1 MEEYKASGDD
11 NGENIRDETTSKQ
24 DNINQGDLNVEDVTG
39 ETLKCNGEDNESGEI
54 VASEEGDVPLALLP
68 PDHPLLAKFQQSLK
82 EFLIRTRDQLI
93 NEIEEIS
100 YSVKLKE
107 QQREEQ
113 GAILYD
119 RQQEI
124 QRQNDRLEEFA
135 QQIQENLEQRHR
147 EEEAVSQLKAEYE
160 EKAQITKDQKTLYNK
175 RMVELEH
182 MQELENN
189 IRSWTEDVENE
200 VKNAKRIVSRDAAQL
215 QQQLSEEKENPIC
228 YSTTWIWKER
238 DKRHGRGFRSPKYEV
253 SNANADLEVLENEH
267 KRLTQA
273 WSEVIVAI
281 SLRDRILYQVKVEMD
296 NGYESIKLNTAGIEA
311 IQKQIKKELQL
322 NEKLENFEKRLSED
336 LTTLTRDCK
345 QQSDILAGLEK
356 KLLEI
361 PLLLD
366 QTEKI

>member
-11 NGENIRDETTSKQ
+11 NGDNIHDETTSKQ
-24 DNINQGDLNVEDVTG
+24 DNTNQGDLGVEDAIG
-39 ETLKCNGEDNESGEI
+39 ETLKCNGDDSETGEAI
-54 VASEEGDVPLALLP
+54 ASEEGDVPLALLP

-200 VKNAKRIVSRDAAQL
+200 VKNAKRIVSRDAQL
-215 QQQLSEEKENPIC
+215 QQQLSEEKRKSDLLFYHLDMEVKKSENELEMVENEIKDMEEVLDVLNM
-228 YSTTWIWKER
+228 S
-238 DKRHGRGFRSPKYEV
+238 V
-253 SNANADLEVLENEH
+253 SNANADLEALENEH

-281 SLRDRILYQVKVEMD
+281 SLRDRILYQVKVEM
-296 NGYESIKLNTAGIEA
+296 E
-311 IQKQIKKELQL
+311 
-322 NEKLENFEKRLSED
+322 
-336 LTTLTRDCK
+336 
-345 QQSDILAGLEK
+345 
-356 KLLEI
+356 
-361 PLLLD
+361 
-366 QTEKI
+366 

>member
-1 MEEYKASGDD
+1 MEEHKDSGDD
-11 NGENIRDETTSKQ
+11 SMNVDKETVYEQ
-24 DNINQGDLNVEDVTG
+24 DNHNQSGLTMEKVTH
-39 ETLKCNGEDNESGEI
+39 ETLKLNDDDNEAEERI
-54 VASEEGDVPLALLP
+54 ASEEDDVPLALLP

-100 YSVKLKE
+100 YMVKLKE

-135 QQIQENLEQRHR
+135 QQIQENLQQRHQ

-160 EKAQITKDQKTLYNK
+160 EKFQITKDQKTLYNK

-189 IRSWTEDVENE
+189 IRSWTENVENE
-200 VKNAKRIVSRDAAQL
+200 VKNAKRVVSRDAQL
-215 QQQLSEEKENPIC
+215 QQQLSDEKKKSDLLLYHLDMEVKKSENELEMVENEIKDMEEVLNVLNM
-228 YSTTWIWKER
+228 S
-238 DKRHGRGFRSPKYEV
+238 V
-253 SNANADLEVLENEH
+253 SNANADLEALETEH
-267 KRLTQA
+267 KHLTQA

-281 SLRDRILYQVKVEMD
+281 SLRDRILYQVKVEM
-296 NGYESIKLNTAGIEA
+296 E
-311 IQKQIKKELQL
+311 
-322 NEKLENFEKRLSED
+322 
-336 LTTLTRDCK
+336 
-345 QQSDILAGLEK
+345 
-356 KLLEI
+356 
-361 PLLLD
+361 
-366 QTEKI
+366 